1 MNLQTLT
8 AQARIARGNV
18 ISRVS
23 TKGSRTKSPV
33 YARDE
38 QIKLRERIQQTQPEW
53 VLLWWDISVVTG
65 WRTSDVCNL
74 RYSCINWDTGMVT
87 ITVAKQTKAAEARA
101 TRKAVEQVRL
111 TRKDAARL
119 SGDHVGYMY
128 WDSATVDEI
137 AASMTVEEQQ
147 TAFDLVN
154 RADIKRDTKQLPP
167 GILKRL
173 RDRQEHNVVDDDL
186 VFSRSQID
194 SNRVQS
200 LDGAV
205 SRQTI
210 WKRLSIVCAWFMKNV
225 NAKLRL
231 SAYSTRKTAAYNV
244 MRRGGEQGL
253 LIASEMLGH
262 SNPAVTRTYLQL
274 SSQAGEIQAAMA
286 LEMVNVHSNG

>member
-8 AQARIARGNV
+8 AKARAVRGNIV
-18 ISRVS
+18 TAVS

-33 YARDE
+33 YERDE
-38 QIKLRERIQQTQPEW
+38 QIKLRERIQQTQPDW

-65 WRTSDVCNL
+65 WRTADVCNL
-74 RYSCINWDTGMVT
+74 QYSCIDWDTGKAT

-101 TRKAVEQVRL
+101 TRKGVELVRKS
-111 TRKDAARL
+111 RKDVARL
-119 SGDHVGYMY
+119 AGDHIGYMQ
-128 WDSATVDEI
+128 WDSATADQI
-137 AASMTVEEQQ
+137 AASMTPDEQQ
-147 TAFDLVN
+147 MCFELVS
-154 RADIKRDTKQLPP
+154 RADVKRDTKQLPP

-173 RDRQEHNVVDDDL
+173 RDRQERNLVDDL
-186 VFSRSQID
+186 AFSRSQIE

-200 LDGAV
+200 LDGSV

-210 WKRLSIVCAWFMKNV
+210 WKRLTAVCAWFMRHV
-225 NAKLRL
+225 NGKLRL
-231 SAYSTRKTAAYNV
+231 SAYSTRKIAAFNM

-274 SSQAGEIQAAMA
+274 GSQAGELQAAMA
-286 LEMVNVHSNG
+286 MEVAA